1 MHLLICILIN
11 YLLVIVAIAFFTLL
25 ERKVLGYIQ
34 IRKGPNKVRLIGLP
48 QPFADVIKLFTKEV
62 SFPRSSNLYPFIFSP
77 IIGLALALLFWSLY
91 PYSSPL
97 FFPIYGALLFLC
109 ISSLNVYATLIAG
122 WASNSKYALLGA
134 IRRIAQT
141 ISYEVRIALILLS
154 ALIILLSFNLILITS
169 SQWSSISLLLPPL
182 FIIWFITT
190 LAETNRT
197 PFDLSE
203 GESELVSGF
212 NVEFRAG
219 RFALIFI
226 AEYTNILTIRLFTSV
241 FFFGIIPL
249 GIFTDIPLVL
259 KTIFFAFLFI
269 WVRGTL
275 PRIRYDKLINLAWK
289 RFLPLSLSIII
300 LSTSLIIII

>member
-11 YLLVIVAIAFFTLL
+11 YLIILIAIAFFTLL
-25 ERKVLGYIQ
+25 ERKILGYIQ
-34 IRKGPNKVRLIGLP
+34 IRKGPNKVSLIGLP
-48 QPFADVIKLFTKEV
+48 QPFADAIKLFAKEL
-62 SFPRSSNLYPFIFSP
+62 SFPTSSNLYPFIYSP
-77 IIGLALALLFWSLY
+77 IIGLRLALLFWSLY
-91 PYSSPL
+91 PYSSPIY
-97 FFPIYGALLFLC
+97 FPIYGALLFLC
-109 ISSLNVYATLIAG
+109 ISRLNVYATLSAG

-141 ISYEVRIALILLS
+141 ISYEVRIALTLLR
-154 ALIILLSFNLILITS
+154 ALIILLSFNLILIRS
-169 SQWSSISLLLPPL
+169 SQWSSISLIFPPL
-182 FIIWFITT
+182 FIIWFITS

-226 AEYTNILTIRLFTSV
+226 AEYTNILTIRLFTSI

-249 GIFTDIPLVL
+249 AIFTDIPLIL

-289 RFLPLSLSIII
+289 TFLPLSLSIII
-300 LSTSLIIII
+300 LSTSIIILI